1 VENFDR
7 LRPYLAGG
15 AVVVVDDILM
25 SDEMR
30 RAWETIQGR
39 HALDLALTLRRV
51 GIVVVSE

>member
-1 VENFDR
+1 MENFDR
-7 LRPYLAGG
+7 LRHSLAGG

-39 HALDLALTLRRV
+39 RALDLALTLRRI